1 MKGEEEKA
9 FTKDGDGVTQQKLE
23 KKPSSD
29 QRYYQINNQPIN
41 RGNGCGELS
50 SESKKN
56 DVQTERQPTALPSS
70 SSTKRKSLMVR
81 TREAR
86 EVFLKMEPERRLSR
100 MVRAEWL
107 LEHFGS
113 VVILEKDA
121 KENHQQHS
129 HHHQQQSRRGSRLKG
144 VSVCGLLSRELTQP
158 GKDERLRLGPNT
170 TVTFLASSYRVVFVI
185 DLSPSSFVIDDL
197 DSVLYNRLI
206 EAVIKCLRSL
216 VKKMDIPGACN
227 ANCPTILLS
236 LCAFSPFLCF
246 PNDNVLLQGVL
257 LRKESLDSVIG
268 QLVIRVKHFV
278 DTLVLF
284 AQPHMREWSAG
295 SRRSRMAK
303 ESSGKG
309 RKENS
314 TTPFRRVAMA
324 AAVTSENLLSSDRG
338 FVHSDWA
345 LIFMLRMGILS
356 VQMMQPRSLANI
368 VIVTDG
374 VCSVFDQ
381 QALQGI
387 LAQLRLH
394 SIACSFIQLRSASL
408 RGPVLGHVGFPE
420 LFKFIATAT
429 LGTFLFED
437 QLDPTDSS
445 DPLDPIQRALL
456 TWSFQRGSNGIS
468 GGLKSPSLGEMRAN
482 YVRNKRFSRVYEGSL
497 ANLLSAR
504 LFEGYSV
511 RHVDEIIGC
520 VEQHPEAAL
529 TAPSATLLL
538 IHLSLAWRPLVTI
551 EYNIYVPKLKPAWPS
566 VIVGQR
572 NCALQVEVFIEA
584 HLSCSTSNLLGERQ
598 DPFSLRA
605 AIASLS
611 EVDTLLLHL
620 NSFNSDSAYWELPK
634 EVERAVALFEFKKSS
649 LNVELTERYESLRH
663 SKFVSY
669 WQPFSAIDEAFW
681 QRLMHTHTVRL
692 ILAHDYPLPDRM
704 FTSQR
709 KGRFSHITS
718 EMAFNELHAH
728 LKRWASFALV
738 RDQLY
743 VCLLHEGNGSESPTK
758 KNAVSVT
765 PHEFFLIRTAIDL
778 PCAIVRLS
786 FPGSISAQTRDDI
799 LRKFTNNLG
808 RLRTIREIQTVEI
821 AEKLL
826 ENSERR
832 QMMAVNRTV
841 EFASEIELPSL
852 CIVQKPFER
861 ILIRYHSVPCD
872 LRRIVRL
879 ERTDSP
885 LAKREMVLHN
895 AVASFLS
902 CRRQVWHFRDIFIK
916 RTVPPLSSF
925 EFILQTLLRLRL
937 NQGFQL
943 AYSRNGI
950 ITLIRQV
957 PAQKL
962 EIDSQLPVLEQ
973 CVLFG
978 PTIVENGGGEQLH
991 FGTAMNASLRRPR
1004 SLQNELENDM
1014 NQLVNNNND
1023 NTNGDENFGTIES
1036 SRSGT
1041 LQQTSDSGRSNATI
1055 NAQMVTEVWSE
1066 PTVDEGMGG
1075 GMERSRNEL
1084 LRENDLLI
1092 RTLFTFDQLMGVCNS
1107 RLWVDKPFLLETAKD
1122 REGTKCHSSPD
1133 FFVQF
1138 MTDPFDLNTLLRH
1151 ATQRHLMM
1159 LPAMG
1164 YADGD
1169 PHSLTRLSF
1178 LFKGLQRELS
1188 EFCDVCIEVSDEALV
1203 TSIISELEQCNSD
1216 EDELSDGFEI
1226 SQTPS
1231 GIVLDKVPAAT
1242 FPIWAEAGPAPADF
1256 HESSNERGAP
1266 TTLPNVDDQSFLLQ
1280 QQLNQRST
1288 SVPLLCDEQGRL
1300 KPLLRHT
1307 KGFTPTNGIEK
1318 ASTSNRPPHSQRL
1331 ASASTVNV
1339 ATAQQ
1344 RREEHHQRMAHTP
1357 SAGFLLGPPN
1367 SDECELRK
1375 KLSAP
1380 TSVTAFSQFYHQ
1392 GAAPLSMNQFKS
1404 TKTPAARS
1412 LRVYAKR
1419 LNNWCLLVYVIA
1431 KDARMCRQMMKKTTK
1446 TFPVMAFLCDKPRMA
1461 RNFVECG
1468 GTKTSGCYAAANAV
1482 LLETDYSALISMYL
1496 PVVDLYEHS
1505 DKVFHQQLFTKA
1517 FISSVYACLCQ
1528 ELFVP
1533 VPVLADV
1540 LHYRCEP
1547 TKIEVG
1553 SINEI
1558 LRDTCTHLATLAR
1571 TGDEPCI
1578 VTAPTRQLP
1587 LAPASSS
1594 TSNGS
1599 SPSGQTFPQ
1608 PPGAIHSLS
1617 LPNSMNR
1624 SSGEDTLV
1632 MAENG
1637 GDDVEPGGGHDC
1649 RTQLDDFRT
1658 AFDQLL
1664 QRHSFY
1670 RVPGLSDFFFHW
1682 PKHHT
1687 QQEYSLSSMNLPGLE
1702 DFVKIPMTG
1711 VAFSSPPVFGTA
1723 PPLEVSRPEPKKASN
1738 FTRHSSARN
1747 TTNRNETSAAS
1758 IVECRR
1764 RHTNAMESVAAK
1776 QVEDDQREAQ
1786 YNSLQRHC
1794 CHSESTASWEL
1805 DPFGREV
1812 YGTEGSEKSSLAG
1825 ELLSVEKWPLFI
1837 QFSVSLQE
1845 HNGQSES
1852 IPVGFIP
1859 NCLKQIV
1866 DRCDISLRQ
1875 QLFPSVGQF
1884 NLDHLS
1890 VHINMVVL
1898 TWPLQQQLP
1907 QHFSGEDRRRILE
1920 DIFGGSDGS
1929 EWLSH
1934 LKQQQQKQSGDELF
1948 ERKVELLRQIP
1959 AEERRLLRKLQRN
1972 VQKMMNIEHVLIT
1985 SRSFESREDV
1995 QFGTLLGVAGVIRD
2009 EVEGSTGSSNGH
2021 ATEQT
2026 LARFDM
2032 TSKELVLVA
2041 EPEDGLRRLGE
2052 KLNSLSVEYCRL
2064 RELSVPPTSST
2075 EEYPSSLKALPFDFD
2090 SLLENTL
2097 MLFYTCGVA
2106 DLERF
2111 ARTRHDSIRQIGHS
2125 FKRLTDVGGKAA
2137 IEVEEQQDP
2146 LADGEV
2152 AFILAGNAPIGHTAE
2167 GGEADLD
2174 YYEEEEEEG
2183 EDEEEEEEDEEREE
2197 QGEGFCNSSTTADD
2211 GTIAELTMPL
2221 NDSSEYDPFSQRIP
2235 PMHIILGN
2243 QHNHH
2248 NHQHRHH
2255 SGHVAEESSVDNLLG
2270 SRSNLLKR
2278 RQLLHDFWL
2287 IVQVEAGRGA
2297 AAGSESGLSVN
2308 IFFCQRSFLLHD
2320 QLFESACRLVEEQI
2334 RLVNQ
2339 EVLLERM
2346 HQTEECDQLLVDH
2359 DFAPQLKSS
2368 YGLRSMGSLDP
2379 AGIGTATRP
2388 VPGEA
2393 LTRAVSAR
2401 LALQSSSSLL
2411 MEGGERTATAPMPST
2426 VVSHVRDNSLTYSD
2440 EEGDHSVGALNEL
2453 VRCKFRPGHFACE
2466 MVWHHWFA
2474 IHPRLQP
2481 SRTFS
2486 GGNDIGFKAL
2496 RLGLEG
2502 LAVRNR
2508 SNMYVYKE
2516 RNGNVVYLRLHA
2528 TEESILGNI
2537 PGGNCADWEEE
2548 VRKRSHNCIL
2558 LAVHGVRPPGEEITE
2573 QLMNVL
2579 QRRLNSRTLEEIQN
2593 ALLKNAH
2600 IRLEWSDIKFIQRE
2614 PDNPNAVFFFTVP
2627 QLARHHLGSVKYYL
2641 SQQMLTF
2648 CISPKFRE
2656 QSGAALHRG
2665 KYSGSASTTGVHYFS
2680 GGGTGTS
2687 RALSLAGTPTLEH
2700 HHHYHHQWTTKGS
2713 MEGRES
2719 LQHTFVPFTVPN
2731 TQSNPAGYSPTFY
2744 LVNKPPGEGK
2754 RDTGIACLEGRLDAD
2769 GRLILL
2775 RGGDTSDPIQKV
2787 SRMNEM
2793 SKCIRVNHVGPEVQ
2807 PMPNTCALFQFNM
2820 WQNGNVGV
2828 DELENRLRMCV
2839 HQAICD
2845 LVTEFGLL
2853 SMPLFEA
2860 ALSPIRSKAG
2870 SFSISNTTP
2879 PIPSAQHSSGVHHQN
2894 SNSAAGLKPY
2904 SSSELPKPQSAQ
2916 SATGPPN
2923 ADGFVS
2929 PILTTAV
2936 GSSASNHSPVK
2947 PFGQQQQQQK
2957 MGADPVGVASRSER
2971 NPVTMPLMGRHQRQ
2985 LQSPILFM
2993 GDDQHHQQQQQLQH
3007 LQSLE
3012 HEQAP
3017 GELLRADF
3025 VAVAD
3030 VWFGHVINETKGS
3043 PEMSHSIRKF
3053 QFRLDSDTSVK
3064 KIVQVVEQKL
3074 AVLLKNERLVVCR
3087 NAPVVETAHPRRHFL
3102 QTLNSFSSLLD
3113 DPTERDL
3120 GRLVNVVSKGAEPPE
3135 LVLIAFNEQI
3145 SQDTLRMAHDSPA
3158 HSASIAK
3165 FADHTQ
3171 IGGGSSAQCHD
3182 VVVAD
3187 SRKSSAVTGRI
3198 SAQRVHPLDSLE
3210 MDEEEEE
3217 MRIWRSSHEP
3227 MQMFARRMSCVSSL
3241 GCWRNRATAPVSG
3254 VDPSALMMPAN
3265 TTTAAAANSATTLS
3279 SRISLSKFLP
3289 CTKPFIPRQRLLYL
3303 LVRGE
3308 TINLFLYNYTN
3319 DVVAK
3324 AREIVE
3330 RCTLWHNAR
3339 SRLLREIG
3347 LHKMGITHL
3356 STLKSA
3362 DARLNSYMLLTWM
3375 DPETLVNN
3383 DYPVDSLT
3391 TPDFSNIPRIYAQLL
3406 LKLYR
3411 FADPAFVAKGIS
3423 PWVFEDQT
3431 QQMLA
3436 LREDVRSM
3444 LNDHRLFTEVHNA
3457 LRMETSEQK
3466 PERRQPRWTQE
3477 TATAVDPSLPEE
3489 VLAQLV
3495 GRSHEVHFVMS
3506 PLLLFPSWRRR
3517 VAAIRTGAAA
3527 VETTDVVRTEPGV
3540 VGTATACLDKHGNA
3554 VAAHSIRKKQEGAAK
3569 ALGQF
3574 PPSADASV
3582 SAMSCRRYPMDPEEE
3597 PCVLRIQQLLIEDYL
3612 SYLRSIGLQIVH
3624 IDRATNSP
3632 QPIVGPTCGLVQQQH
3647 HHQFEQHLSSG
3658 SVGSMS
3664 SSTVGHQ
3671 QKHVQTGKHHH
3682 QQQQQNASHPHQ
3694 KGKPTQP
3701 STETL
3706 IPEVW
3711 LYKPFF
3717 CLRIFAFH
3725 AAPQLDEH
3733 LRSNQQ
3739 QRKNCARLEDNV
3751 HSVRLL
3757 EQAKNELIRQCHVHS
3772 FVYDF
3777 HLRMIMRYLV
3787 GEGQVM
3793 FNPGYNINAFLI
3805 DFLQYYAC
3813 RPPLA
3818 RNCVYE
3824 EIVHCSDL
3832 KVSAL
3837 SIWEHFMCSEQRFG
3851 WKVIRLKNLDSS
3863 DEFMLIA
3870 KERRAAFGL
3879 DYELVRVVINPREQ
3893 REKEHRITLKLYV
3906 LLVTEMTAPFILT
3919 ETSPTAREEGIAETA
3934 TRDEAVEQKGSMAP
3948 EGGEFTELVNNTS
3961 SRNALKRTDQQQQ
3974 FVVPKEDD
3982 DDDHD
3987 QEDEDG
3993 DQQKNSS
4000 SLCSTLI
4007 GPAGSESK
4015 MTRELVDDVEEEN
4028 GTFTTPAAAAAEE
4041 AKEDSVPGV
4050 EAGTEASVSST
4061 FAPMGHHRRGHPHIQ
4076 RPVVLSSGTL
4086 GHRFPV
4092 DSLKAVVPSQLA
4104 RADYCY
4110 ECVLAAAA
4118 ELQRSTGFGAARHRR
4133 KFCSGGVLLGASAA
4147 RKTDAARMSLPPSRT
4162 STASTSS
4169 SIRKMAKK
4177 QHSLNR
4183 QRSESSQ
4190 LSTESRVNI
4199 LQAKK
4204 QHSNASFGADEHGSL
4219 TPANSLKGLSEW
4231 RTNQQLN
4238 QTKLGKDW
4246 TLLEEEQ
4253 HQWENSHNSRQKLA
4267 IQIGH
4272 PPRRHRAH
4280 QHQRGRG
4287 AQTTSACWEAN
4298 DRTSTDCERGAVLP
4312 SEQVTYLH
4320 YLSSRQRRLQIL
4332 LEEEVHADR
4341 LVQFVRDA
4349 DSYCYVDTL
4358 WKSLLASRTFQ
4369 FPGQRAQS
4377 LFISSTSSKTSDFFP
4392 DAFVKRPT
4400 ALSSDLEPFDFEAML
4415 HVVGVEAVA
4424 KREPRVVELLRGL
4437 NWTALCRFL
4446 VQLFEGERRCRYFES
4461 SLYSYLVIT
4470 NPQFLDSAA
4479 LFRHSLSNGDTE
4491 LFLMFKRAD
4500 DVYWKSKTD
4509 AVVDAFAGQ
4518 SIRKLLKE
4526 VISSLCTFVWSQLLQ
4541 NSPCLA

>member
-1 MKGEEEKA
+1 
-9 FTKDGDGVTQQKLE
+9 
-23 KKPSSD
+23 
-29 QRYYQINNQPIN
+29 
-41 RGNGCGELS
+41 
-50 SESKKN
+50 
-56 DVQTERQPTALPSS
+56 
-70 SSTKRKSLMVR
+70 
-81 TREAR
+81 
-86 EVFLKMEPERRLSR
+86 
-100 MVRAEWL
+100 
-107 LEHFGS
+107 
-113 VVILEKDA
+113 
-121 KENHQQHS
+121 
-129 HHHQQQSRRGSRLKG
+129 
-144 VSVCGLLSRELTQP
+144 
-158 GKDERLRLGPNT
+158 
-170 TVTFLASSYRVVFVI
+170 
-185 DLSPSSFVIDDL
+185 
-197 DSVLYNRLI
+197 
-206 EAVIKCLRSL
+206 
-216 VKKMDIPGACN
+216 
-227 ANCPTILLS
+227 
-236 LCAFSPFLCF
+236 
-246 PNDNVLLQGVL
+246 
-257 LRKESLDSVIG
+257 
-268 QLVIRVKHFV
+268 
-278 DTLVLF
+278 
-284 AQPHMREWSAG
+284 
-295 SRRSRMAK
+295 
-303 ESSGKG
+303 
-309 RKENS
+309 
-314 TTPFRRVAMA
+314 
-324 AAVTSENLLSSDRG
+324 
-338 FVHSDWA
+338 
-345 LIFMLRMGILS
+345 
-356 VQMMQPRSLANI
+356 
-368 VIVTDG
+368 
-374 VCSVFDQ
+374 
-381 QALQGI
+381 
-387 LAQLRLH
+387 
-394 SIACSFIQLRSASL
+394 
-408 RGPVLGHVGFPE
+408 
-420 LFKFIATAT
+420 
-429 LGTFLFED
+429 
-437 QLDPTDSS
+437 
-445 DPLDPIQRALL
+445 
-456 TWSFQRGSNGIS
+456 
-468 GGLKSPSLGEMRAN
+468 
-482 YVRNKRFSRVYEGSL
+482 
-497 ANLLSAR
+497 
-504 LFEGYSV
+504 
-511 RHVDEIIGC
+511 
-520 VEQHPEAAL
+520 
-529 TAPSATLLL
+529 
-538 IHLSLAWRPLVTI
+538 
-551 EYNIYVPKLKPAWPS
+551 
-566 VIVGQR
+566 
-572 NCALQVEVFIEA
+572 
-584 HLSCSTSNLLGERQ
+584 
-598 DPFSLRA
+598 
-605 AIASLS
+605 
-611 EVDTLLLHL
+611 
-620 NSFNSDSAYWELPK
+620 
-634 EVERAVALFEFKKSS
+634 
-649 LNVELTERYESLRH
+649 
-663 SKFVSY
+663 
-669 WQPFSAIDEAFW
+669 
-681 QRLMHTHTVRL
+681 
-692 ILAHDYPLPDRM
+692 
-704 FTSQR
+704 
-709 KGRFSHITS
+709 
-718 EMAFNELHAH
+718 
-728 LKRWASFALV
+728 
-738 RDQLY
+738 
-743 VCLLHEGNGSESPTK
+743 
-758 KNAVSVT
+758 
-765 PHEFFLIRTAIDL
+765 
-778 PCAIVRLS
+778 
-786 FPGSISAQTRDDI
+786 
-799 LRKFTNNLG
+799 
-808 RLRTIREIQTVEI
+808 
-821 AEKLL
+821 
-826 ENSERR
+826 
-832 QMMAVNRTV
+832 
-841 EFASEIELPSL
+841 
-852 CIVQKPFER
+852 
-861 ILIRYHSVPCD
+861 
-872 LRRIVRL
+872 
-879 ERTDSP
+879 
-885 LAKREMVLHN
+885 
-895 AVASFLS
+895 
-902 CRRQVWHFRDIFIK
+902 
-916 RTVPPLSSF
+916 
-925 EFILQTLLRLRL
+925 
-937 NQGFQL
+937 
-943 AYSRNGI
+943 
-950 ITLIRQV
+950 
-957 PAQKL
+957 
-962 EIDSQLPVLEQ
+962 
-973 CVLFG
+973 
-978 PTIVENGGGEQLH
+978 
-991 FGTAMNASLRRPR
+991 
-1004 SLQNELENDM
+1004 
-1014 NQLVNNNND
+1014 
-1023 NTNGDENFGTIES
+1023 
-1036 SRSGT
+1036 
-1041 LQQTSDSGRSNATI
+1041 
-1055 NAQMVTEVWSE
+1055 
-1066 PTVDEGMGG
+1066 
-1075 GMERSRNEL
+1075 
-1084 LRENDLLI
+1084 
-1092 RTLFTFDQLMGVCNS
+1092 
-1107 RLWVDKPFLLETAKD
+1107 
-1122 REGTKCHSSPD
+1122 
-1133 FFVQF
+1133 
-1138 MTDPFDLNTLLRH
+1138 
-1151 ATQRHLMM
+1151 
-1159 LPAMG
+1159 
-1164 YADGD
+1164 
-1169 PHSLTRLSF
+1169 
-1178 LFKGLQRELS
+1178 
-1188 EFCDVCIEVSDEALV
+1188 
-1203 TSIISELEQCNSD
+1203 
-1216 EDELSDGFEI
+1216 
-1226 SQTPS
+1226 
-1231 GIVLDKVPAAT
+1231 
-1242 FPIWAEAGPAPADF
+1242 
-1256 HESSNERGAP
+1256 
-1266 TTLPNVDDQSFLLQ
+1266 
-1280 QQLNQRST
+1280 
-1288 SVPLLCDEQGRL
+1288 
-1300 KPLLRHT
+1300 
-1307 KGFTPTNGIEK
+1307 
-1318 ASTSNRPPHSQRL
+1318 
-1331 ASASTVNV
+1331 
-1339 ATAQQ
+1339 
-1344 RREEHHQRMAHTP
+1344 
-1357 SAGFLLGPPN
+1357 
-1367 SDECELRK
+1367 
-1375 KLSAP
+1375 
-1380 TSVTAFSQFYHQ
+1380 
-1392 GAAPLSMNQFKS
+1392 
-1404 TKTPAARS
+1404 
-1412 LRVYAKR
+1412 
-1419 LNNWCLLVYVIA
+1419 
-1431 KDARMCRQMMKKTTK
+1431 
-1446 TFPVMAFLCDKPRMA
+1446 
-1461 RNFVECG
+1461 
-1468 GTKTSGCYAAANAV
+1468 
-1482 LLETDYSALISMYL
+1482 
-1496 PVVDLYEHS
+1496 
-1505 DKVFHQQLFTKA
+1505 
-1517 FISSVYACLCQ
+1517 
-1528 ELFVP
+1528 
-1533 VPVLADV
+1533 
-1540 LHYRCEP
+1540 
-1547 TKIEVG
+1547 
-1553 SINEI
+1553 
-1558 LRDTCTHLATLAR
+1558 
-1571 TGDEPCI
+1571 
-1578 VTAPTRQLP
+1578 
-1587 LAPASSS
+1587 
-1594 TSNGS
+1594 
-1599 SPSGQTFPQ
+1599 
-1608 PPGAIHSLS
+1608 
-1617 LPNSMNR
+1617 
-1624 SSGEDTLV
+1624 
-1632 MAENG
+1632 
-1637 GDDVEPGGGHDC
+1637 
-1649 RTQLDDFRT
+1649 
-1658 AFDQLL
+1658 
-1664 QRHSFY
+1664 
-1670 RVPGLSDFFFHW
+1670 
-1682 PKHHT
+1682 
-1687 QQEYSLSSMNLPGLE
+1687 
-1702 DFVKIPMTG
+1702 
-1711 VAFSSPPVFGTA
+1711 
-1723 PPLEVSRPEPKKASN
+1723 
-1738 FTRHSSARN
+1738 
-1747 TTNRNETSAAS
+1747 
-1758 IVECRR
+1758 
-1764 RHTNAMESVAAK
+1764 
-1776 QVEDDQREAQ
+1776 
-1786 YNSLQRHC
+1786 
-1794 CHSESTASWEL
+1794 
-1805 DPFGREV
+1805 
-1812 YGTEGSEKSSLAG
+1812 
-1825 ELLSVEKWPLFI
+1825 
-1837 QFSVSLQE
+1837 
-1845 HNGQSES
+1845 
-1852 IPVGFIP
+1852 
-1859 NCLKQIV
+1859 
-1866 DRCDISLRQ
+1866 
-1875 QLFPSVGQF
+1875 
-1884 NLDHLS
+1884 
-1890 VHINMVVL
+1890 
-1898 TWPLQQQLP
+1898 
-1907 QHFSGEDRRRILE
+1907 
-1920 DIFGGSDGS
+1920 
-1929 EWLSH
+1929 
-1934 LKQQQQKQSGDELF
+1934 
-1948 ERKVELLRQIP
+1948 
-1959 AEERRLLRKLQRN
+1959 
-1972 VQKMMNIEHVLIT
+1972 
-1985 SRSFESREDV
+1985 
-1995 QFGTLLGVAGVIRD
+1995 
-2009 EVEGSTGSSNGH
+2009 
-2021 ATEQT
+2021 
-2026 LARFDM
+2026 
-2032 TSKELVLVA
+2032 
-2041 EPEDGLRRLGE
+2041 
-2052 KLNSLSVEYCRL
+2052 
-2064 RELSVPPTSST
+2064 
-2075 EEYPSSLKALPFDFD
+2075 
-2090 SLLENTL
+2090 
-2097 MLFYTCGVA
+2097 
-2106 DLERF
+2106 
-2111 ARTRHDSIRQIGHS
+2111 
-2125 FKRLTDVGGKAA
+2125 
-2137 IEVEEQQDP
+2137 
-2146 LADGEV
+2146 
-2152 AFILAGNAPIGHTAE
+2152 
-2167 GGEADLD
+2167 
-2174 YYEEEEEEG
+2174 
-2183 EDEEEEEEDEEREE
+2183 
-2197 QGEGFCNSSTTADD
+2197 
-2211 GTIAELTMPL
+2211 
-2221 NDSSEYDPFSQRIP
+2221 
-2235 PMHIILGN
+2235 MHIILGN
-2243 QHNHH
+2243 QHNH
-2248 NHQHRHH
+2248 NHRRHH

-2297 AAGSESGLSVN
+2297 ATGSESGLSVN
-2308 IFFCQRSFLLHD
+2308 IFFCQRAFLLHD

-2359 DFAPQLKSS
+2359 DFAPQLKAS

-2379 AGIGTATRP
+2379 AGVGAATRP

-2393 LTRAVSAR
+2393 LTRAVSAK

-2411 MEGGERTATAPMPST
+2411 MEGADRTATAPMPST

-2537 PGGNCADWEEE
+2537 PGGNCSDWEEE

-2731 TQSNPAGYSPTFY
+2731 TQSNPAGYLPTFY

-2754 RDTGIACLEGRLDAD
+2754 RDTGIACLEVRLVDWRGRLMDHVDESRLDAD

-2793 SKCIRVNHVGPEVQ
+2793 SKCVRVNHVGPEVQ

-2853 SMPLFEA
+2853 SMPLFET

-2879 PIPSAQHSSGVHHQN
+2879 PPLPPAQHASGVHHQN

-2936 GSSASNHSPVK
+2936 GSSAPNHSPVK
-2947 PFGQQQQQQK
+2947 PFGQQQNQQQK

-2985 LQSPILFM
+2985 LQSPILFT
-2993 GDDQHHQQQQQLQH
+2993 GDDQHQQQQQQQQLQH

-3012 HEQAP
+3012 HEHAP

-3053 QFRLDSDTSVK
+3053 QFRLDSDTSAK

-3074 AVLLKNERLVVCR
+3074 GVLLKNERLVVCR

-3102 QTLNSFSSLLD
+3102 KTLNSLSSLLD

-3145 SQDTLRMAHDSPA
+3145 SQDTLRMAHDSSA
-3158 HSASIAK
+3158 YSASIAK

-3198 SAQRVHPLDSLE
+3198 STQRAHPLDSQE

-3241 GCWRNRATAPVSG
+3241 GCWRNRTTAPVGG

-3265 TTTAAAANSATTLS
+3265 TTTAAAANSASILS

-3436 LREDVRSM
+3436 LREEKLIWTITMKKKKGRTKRKRRRKKMRRGKSEGEGFCNSSTTADDGTIAELTMPLNDSSEYDPLLREIGLHKMGITHLSTLKSADARLNSYMLLTWMDPETLVNNDYPVDSLTTPDFSNIPRIYAQLLLKLYRFADPAFVAKGISPWVFEDQTQQMLALREDVRSM

-3457 LRMETSEQK
+3457 LRMETSDQK
-3466 PERRQPRWTQE
+3466 LERRQPRWTQE

-3527 VETTDVVRTEPGV
+3527 VETTDVVRTQPGV

-3554 VAAHSIRKKQEGAAK
+3554 AAAHSIRKKQEGAVK

-3624 IDRATNSP
+3624 IERATNSP
-3632 QPIVGPTCGLVQQQH
+3632 QPIVGPTCGLVQQQQQH

-3682 QQQQQNASHPHQ
+3682 QQQQQNASHLHQ
-3694 KGKPTQP
+3694 KGKPTQS
-3701 STETL
+3701 STEAL
-3706 IPEVW
+3706 LPEVW
-3711 LYKPFF
+3711 LYKALDGGILFVQLSFMQPFF

-3777 HLRMIMRYLV
+3777 HLRMVMRYLV

-3906 LLVTEMTAPFILT
+3906 LLVTEMT

-3948 EGGEFTELVNNTS
+3948 EGGEFTELVNNS
-3961 SRNALKRTDQQQQ
+3961 SSNRNVLKRTDQQQQ

-3982 DDDHD
+3982 DDNDHD
-3987 QEDEDG
+3987 HEDEDG
-3993 DQQKNSS
+3993 DEQKNSP

-4007 GPAGSESK
+4007 GPAWSESK
-4015 MTRELVDDVEEEN
+4015 MTKELVDDTEEEN
-4028 GTFTTPAAAAAEE
+4028 GGTFTTPAAAAEE
-4041 AKEDSVPGV
+4041 AKEDALTGV
-4050 EAGTEASVSST
+4050 EGGTDASASST
-4061 FAPMGHHRRGHPHIQ
+4061 FAPMGHRRRGHPHIQ
-4076 RPVVLSSGTL
+4076 RPVVSSSGTL
-4086 GHRFPV
+4086 GHRLPV
-4092 DSLKAVVPSQLA
+4092 DSLKAVVPSQLV

-4133 KFCSGGVLLGASAA
+4133 RFCSGGVLLGASAA
-4147 RKTDAARMSLPPSRT
+4147 RRTDAARMSLPPSRT

-4177 QHSLNR
+4177 QHSLSR

-4204 QHSNASFGADEHGSL
+4204 QHSNASFGADEHGSM

-4298 DRTSTDCERGAVLP
+4298 DRTSADCERGAVLP

-4349 DSYCYVDTL
+4349 DSFCYVDTL

-4377 LFISSTSSKTSDFFP
+4377 LFISSTSSKTLDFFP

-4400 ALSSDLEPFDFEAML
+4400 AISSDLEPFDFEAML

-4424 KREPRVVELLRGL
+4424 KREPRVIELLRGL

-4461 SLYSYLVIT
+4461 SVYSYLVIT

-4491 LFLMFKRAD
+4491 LFLVFKRAD

-4518 SIRKLLKE
+4518 AIRKLLKE
-4526 VISSLCTFVWSQLLQ
+4526 VG
-4541 NSPCLA
+4541 P